1 MDNIEEFTPR
11 LEKRILPLLDVALTL
26 VGMLILL
33 VAVSDG
39 QNPEGNA
46 PQPNGGNSDFDI
58 IFERD
63 GGVQIGNRQI
73 SDRSQSPDGI
83 VFDDLENDLNK
94 IETPFIKIYFP
105 AANEKSSKMN
115 IEFYKQLRSW
125 LAERQYNYEEFEST
139 Q

>member
-39 QNPEGNA
+39 QNPTGDA
-46 PQPNGGNSDFDI
+46 PQPNGGNSDFVI

-63 GGVQIGNRQI
+63 GGVQIGDRRF
-73 SDRSQSPDGI
+73 SDSSESSDGI
-83 VFDDLENDLNK
+83 VFENLQDDLNK
-94 IETPFIKIYFP
+94 TETPFIKIYFP

-115 IEFYKQLRSW
+115 IGFYKQLRSW
-125 LAERQYNYEEFEST
+125 LAEQQYNFEEFESA